1 MYGTRS
7 TACRHPPPTARAGDA
22 VLTWQQL
29 RDLECAELDSAADGW
44 GKAANRADA
53 AQDRVNTHMT
63 AGLAATQE
71 GKAADAAIVRLKDLN
86 RNFAYI
92 HTECGLIRT
101 TLNSLSY
108 ELRTPQRNLKDA
120 LEEAGTLGFTVNPD
134 GSVSYPAAAPKN
146 GLSLPP
152 GPEAPGGSANGRAY
166 LLEPRP
172 GPNGML
178 STPTQGLLNANPN
191 QAKAED
197 VADRIA
203 RALRDANDID
213 GRFSRTLAKLKAEP
227 GLKVSDATWTDA
239 AQDAAAVR
247 EEAHKYLRAEIPDD
261 KSSPAERKAWWTH
274 LTQEQREELL
284 TVYPDVI
291 GNLDGIPSAV
301 RDQANRDNL
310 PLLIGKL
317 EGKDDEASKTMLAG
331 LQAIDAKLQEPSKPP
346 LYLLGVGDQ
355 GNGRAI
361 LSYGNPDTA
370 KNVSAYVPG
379 LGTKLDASFAGETL
393 KRAQD
398 TALGALDIDQ
408 SNNPA
413 SIVWLGYDA
422 PQLPAADLM
431 GNLDVMS
438 KENAEV
444 GAPAYNEFMAG
455 ISATNEGNAPHV
467 TAIGHSYGSLT
478 VGLAAQENGGIPG
491 ADDIILVGS
500 PGTGA
505 DSASEL
511 GVGKEHVYVGAAE
524 NDLVTKLPTE
534 NEAGGMGAGAV
545 GGGSAGAV
553 LGLGIGGPVGAVI
566 GGAGGAVV
574 GGIAGYTAQDA
585 QTDPNKIYFGTD
597 PAHKDF
603 GANRFLVDDGPT
615 LTEEPMQAH
624 SNYFD
629 PTKDQKSA
637 DNIASIVVGH
647 GDAIT
652 RQQPR

>member
-1 MYGTRS
+1 M
-7 TACRHPPPTARAGDA
+7 
-22 VLTWQQL
+22 LTWQQL
-29 RDLECAELDSAADGW
+29 RDLDCAELDSAADGW
-44 GKAANRADA
+44 GKASNRADA
-53 AQDRVNTHMT
+53 AQDRVNAQMT
-63 AGLAATQE
+63 AKLTASQE
-71 GKAADAAIVRLKDLN
+71 GEAARAAVGRLKDLN

-92 HTECGLIRT
+92 HTECGLVRT
-101 TLNSLSY
+101 SLNSLSF

-134 GSVSYPAAAPKN
+134 GSVSYPAATPKSQFN
-146 GLSLPP
+146 LPP

-178 STPTQGLLNANPN
+178 GTPTPGLLNANPN

-197 VADRIA
+197 IADRIS

-227 GLKVSDATWTDA
+227 GLKVSDATWADA
-239 AQDAAAVR
+239 AKDAAAVR
-247 EEAHKYLRAEIPDD
+247 EEANKYLKADIPVD
-261 KSSPAERKAWWTH
+261 KTPAERKAWWTY

-284 TVYPDVI
+284 AVYPDVI

-331 LQAIDAKLQEPSKPP
+331 LQAIDTKLQEPSKPP
-346 LYLLGVGDQ
+346 LYLLGIGDQ

-379 LGTKLDASFAGETL
+379 LGTKLNTDFADGTL
-393 KRAQD
+393 KRAKD
-398 TALGALDIDQ
+398 TARGALGVDRE
-408 SNNPA
+408 SNPA

-422 PQLPAADLM
+422 PQLGTSDLM
-431 GNLDVMS
+431 DNFDVMS
-438 KENAEV
+438 RDNAEA
-444 GAPAYNEFMAG
+444 GAPAYNEFMSG
-455 ISATNEGNAPHV
+455 ISATNEGKDPHI

-478 VGLAAQENGGIPG
+478 VGLAAQEQGGIPG

-505 DSASEL
+505 DSADQL

-524 NDLVTKLPTE
+524 NDLVTKLPTQ
-534 NEAGGMGAGAV
+534 NEAGGIGAGAA

-553 LGLGIGGPVGAVI
+553 LGLSLGPVGGLL
-566 GGAGGAVV
+566 GGVGGAVA
-574 GGIAGYTAQDA
+574 GGIAGYAAQD
-585 QTDPNKIYFGTD
+585 DPSKIYFGTD

-603 GANRFLVDDGPT
+603 GANRFRVDDGPT
-615 LTEEPMQAH
+615 FSEDPMQAH

-629 PTKDQKSA
+629 PDEDKYSPH
-637 DNIASIVVGH
+637 NIARVVVGQ
-647 GDAIT
+647 GETVT

>member
-1 MYGTRS
+1 M
-7 TACRHPPPTARAGDA
+7 
-22 VLTWQQL
+22 LTWQQL
-29 RDLECAELDSAADGW
+29 RDLQCAELDSAADGW
-44 GKAANRADA
+44 GKAGNRADA
-53 AQDRVNTHMT
+53 AQDRVNNEMT
-63 AGLAATQE
+63 ALLTALQE
-71 GKAADAAIVRLKDLN
+71 GEGARAAVGRLKDLN

-101 TLNSLSY
+101 AVNSLSF
-108 ELRTPQRNLKDA
+108 ELRTPQRDLKDA
-120 LEEAGTLGFTVNPD
+120 LADAATLGFTVNAD
-134 GSVSYPAAAPKN
+134 GSVSYPAATRESQY
-146 GLSLPP
+146 GLPP

-172 GPNGML
+172 APNGML
-178 STPTQGLLNANPN
+178 GTTPTPGLLNANPN
-191 QAKAED
+191 QAKAEEI
-197 VADRIA
+197 ADRIV

-213 GRFSRTLAKLKAEP
+213 ARFSRTLAKLKAEP
-227 GLKVSDATWTDA
+227 GLKVSDATWADA
-239 AQDAAAVR
+239 AKDAGAVR
-247 EEAHKYLRAEIPDD
+247 EEAGKYLKADIPLD
-261 KSSPAERKAWWTH
+261 KTPAERKAWWTY

-284 TVYPDVI
+284 AVYPDVI
-291 GNLDGIPSAV
+291 GNLDGIPSTV
-301 RDQANRDNL
+301 RDLANRDNL

-317 EGKDDEASKTMLAG
+317 EGKDDDASRTMLAG
-331 LQAIDAKLQEPSKPP
+331 LQAIDTKLQEPSKPP
-346 LYLLGVGDQ
+346 LYLLGIGDQ

-379 LGTKLDASFAGETL
+379 LGTKLDAEFAGGTL

-398 TALGALDIDQ
+398 TAIGAQEADRN
-408 SNNPA
+408 SSTA

-422 PQLPAADLM
+422 PQLPADDLI

-438 KENAEV
+438 KDNAEK

-455 ISATNEGNAPHV
+455 ISATNEGKDPHV

-478 VGLAAQENGGIPG
+478 VGLAAQEKGGIPG

-505 DSASEL
+505 DSADQL

-524 NDLVTKLPTE
+524 NDLVTKLPTN
-534 NEAGGMGAGAV
+534 NEAAGMGAGAA

-553 LGLGIGGPVGAVI
+553 IGLGMGGPVGGLIGGAAGAVI
-566 GGAGGAVV
+566 GG
-574 GGIAGYTAQDA
+574 IAGYSAQDA
-585 QTDPNKIYFGTD
+585 QTDPSKIWFGTD

-624 SNYFD
+624 SNYFN
-629 PTKDQKSA
+629 PTKDQYSS
-637 DNIASIVVGH
+637 DNIASIVVGR
-647 GDAIT
+647 GDAIS